1 MDMDAAIWA
10 AEAAAIIMGGAG
22 AAGTITAGATIVITK
37 ILAVARHC
45 PGGSGGFSDNNW
57 PRLPDAA
64 S

>member
-1 MDMDAAIWA
+1 MDMDAGIWA
-10 AEAAAIIMGGAG
+10 AEAAAIIMGGAE

-37 ILAVARHC
+37 TFAVASHC
-45 PGGSGGFSDNNW
+45 PGDSCGFSDSNW